1 MLEVCFVY
9 MENSYKTSV
18 WLDQS
23 WQQQKI
29 IIKSLNSNWMKQ
41 LCEFFPPTSVQKKG
55 ITCILLHY
63 RPCLNVK

>member
-23 WQQQKI
+23 WQQQKNNNKVLEYYLDETTLRI
-29 IIKSLNSNWMKQ
+29 
-41 LCEFFPPTSVQKKG
+41 PPPP
-55 ITCILLHY
+55 LL
-63 RPCLNVK
+63 